1 MIIHSILG
9 SIFFVLNLRSYL
21 FFNNSLP
28 MLRLNFILALKL
40 CGLIQVVN
48 TCLVSFMLSSNKK
61 ALLLSVLVHIHLNK
75 MVWLN
80 VKIDIC

>member
-1 MIIHSILG
+1 M
-9 SIFFVLNLRSYL
+9 

-28 MLRLNFILALKL
+28 MSRLNFLLALKF
-40 CGLIQVVN
+40 CDLIQMVN
-48 TCLVSFMLSSNKK
+48 TCLVSLMLSSNKK

-80 VKIDIC
+80 VKLDIC